1 MPFRFVSQ
9 RRAYPGLRV
18 RINAPAAFCGH
29 QWAGALL
36 PVGSGWVAMELH
48 IPTLAVVAVFVTV
61 ILGALLLFA
70 WRRDQSTDA
79 LVWWGA
85 GYLVGGLS
93 FGLLASRGEIAN
105 VFSIEIANA
114 LLLLGYSFLL
124 AGSRAFG
131 GRDTPI
137 TAFLIAPLIWLTAM
151 QVPAIA
157 GDINLRV
164 VVVTSLQCG
173 LVALMAYELW
183 RERAEPLLSRWPTI
197 TLLVTHVVILGAR
210 MVVVLVTPI
219 TSHVDLFQSPV
230 FAMMALGTVLYT
242 IAFAFLLLSMTKER
256 TEMRH
261 RIAALIDPLTGLP
274 NRRAFMIDAEAM
286 IATRASRSAPI
297 AVLLADLDR
306 FKAINDVYGHAIGD
320 RVLTVFAAALH
331 RCLGTTDLAGRIGGE
346 EFAILLPEKGEAT
359 ALALAER
366 IRVVFAAAAAEIGG
380 HAVMATVSIGVAA
393 ARIGGHDLGGLLGRA
408 DSALYQAKEAGRN
421 RVTAFAGDRGADEA
435 PLVPVAA

>member
-1 MPFRFVSQ
+1 MQ
-9 RRAYPGLRV
+9 
-18 RINAPAAFCGH
+18 
-29 QWAGALL
+29 
-36 PVGSGWVAMELH
+36 LH
-48 IPTLAVVAVFVTV
+48 IPTLALVAVFVTV

-79 LVWWGA
+79 LAWWGA

-93 FGLLASRGEIAN
+93 FGLLSARGEIAN

-124 AGSRAFG
+124 AGTRAFS
-131 GRDTPI
+131 GRETPV
-137 TAFLIAPLIWLTAM
+137 TVFLVAPLIWLTAM

-157 GDINLRV
+157 TDIDLRV
-164 VVVTSLQCG
+164 IIISSLQFSFI
-173 LVALMAYELW
+173 ALMGYELW

-197 TLLVTHVVILGAR
+197 ILLATHAVILIGR
-210 MVVVLVTPI
+210 MIVVMATPI
-219 TSHVDLFQSPV
+219 MSHEDLFRSPV
-230 FAMMALGTVLYT
+230 FAVMAFGTVLYT

-274 NRRAFMIDAEAM
+274 NRRAFMIDAEAT
-286 IATRASRSAPI
+286 IAGRASRSEAF

-320 RVLTVFAAALH
+320 RVLTVFAASLH
-331 RCLGTTDLAGRIGGE
+331 RCLGANDLAGRIGGE
-346 EFAILLPEKGEAT
+346 EFAILLAEKDEAA

-366 IRVVFAAAAAEIGG
+366 IRVVFADAAAEIGG
-380 HAVMATVSIGVAA
+380 HAVAATVSIGVAA
-393 ARIGGHDLGGLLGRA
+393 SRIGGHDLGGLLGRA
-408 DSALYQAKEAGRN
+408 DGALYQAKEAGRN
-421 RVTAFAGDRGADEA
+421 RVAAFAGDGSADA
-435 PLVPVAA
+435 PLIPAAA